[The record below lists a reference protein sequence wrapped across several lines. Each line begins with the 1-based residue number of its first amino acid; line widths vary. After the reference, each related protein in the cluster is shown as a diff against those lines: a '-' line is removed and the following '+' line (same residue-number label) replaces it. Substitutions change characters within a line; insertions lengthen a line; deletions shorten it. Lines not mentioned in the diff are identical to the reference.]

1 MSAGSVSSS
10 QIQER
15 SQWSD
20 RGFHG
25 APATLPP
32 LSCRRNPRAGSQP
45 GPSFLG
51 RNHFLCSRTQVPGA
65 RLPPCCLTDS
75 SRQELSPRQE
85 LLRMISHSGTRW
97 GTGTRQRSAPGSRAL
112 GRRCPWRSGHV
123 GGQRRLLGRP
133 QGRTPGGRCP
143 RLPPEGTGLGPRTG
157 TWEAQ
162 GGRGRAGAGQ
172 GPGGPSAALCSPGE
186 RSSPAPAPGTRCPY
200 RTGPYR
206 RLPGAGSPAPR
217 RPPFGRGLWAHPARS
232 RGRTAP
238 YPSPLPG
245 PGAGPGRASP
255 PLPTRGGAAARPA
268 AGGEAALLP
277 VNGHNGPRPGLAP
290 RYRPA
295 PPRPQRDRART
306 EPNGPGRTR
315 SEPSPAPPNPAGH
328 PPAAAAAGP
337 GPAPATCRAR
347 PRPAR

>member
-75 SRQELSPRQE
+75 SWQELSPRQE

-123 GGQRRLLGRP
+123 GGQRRLLGRA

-162 GGRGRAGAGQ
+162 GGRGRAAPPLPSVPPGNGA
-172 GPGGPSAALCSPGE
+172 
-186 RSSPAPAPGTRCPY
+186 APPRPQARGA

-255 PLPTRGGAAARPA
+255 PHTRGRCGAARSGR
-268 AGGEAALLP
+268 GG
-277 VNGHNGPRPGLAP
+277 R
-290 RYRPA
+290 
-295 PPRPQRDRART
+295 
-306 EPNGPGRTR
+306 
-315 SEPSPAPPNPAGH
+315 
-328 PPAAAAAGP
+328 AAAG
-337 GPAPATCRAR
+337 
-347 PRPAR
+347 